1 MLKNNIYNLDN
12 EFDYSTIKS
21 IVVKSLE
28 KIAKQEALK
37 KKSNIPDDVIPDCE
51 GNGDPNSVNFVAP
64 LTSLSKLKIQQYLR
78 ISNMAYCY
86 FKPR

>member
-37 KKSNIPDDVIPDCE
+37 KKSNILHDVISDSK
-51 GNGDPNSVNFVAP
+51 GNDDPNNVE
-64 LTSLSKLKIQQYLR
+64 LSTPPSRLLKLKSEI
-78 ISNMAYCY
+78 
-86 FKPR
+86 PRNI

>member
-51 GNGDPNSVNFVAP
+51 GNVIPTVST
-64 LTSLSKLKIQQYLR
+64 LL
-78 ISNMAYCY
+78 
-86 FKPR
+86 PRLLLYQS

>member
-28 KIAKQEALK
+28 KIGKTRSIKE
-37 KKSNIPDDVIPDCE
+37 E
-51 GNGDPNSVNFVAP
+51 
-64 LTSLSKLKIQQYLR
+64 IQYT
-78 ISNMAYCY
+78 
-86 FKPR
+86 